1 MVSFGVPFMPKLVR
15 RAAVALVLTLAAS
28 PLAGAQPSS
37 SNSGLLGMPGD
48 VAARVGD
55 RTITLSEVDEA
66 WRQANAATQ
75 VQAAQAVYD
84 GRKQALEKMLSDMLI
99 GRAAKAKGMSAE
111 RFEAEEMA
119 KRVKP
124 LADTQIAL
132 FYEQHR
138 GRMQGKTLDEMRGQ
152 IRGHLE
158 EQQQAAARR
167 ALVAELRKAGPA
179 ITIVLDPPRQ
189 KVDVAAADP
198 SRGKTS
204 AAVVLVEFSDYQ

>member
-1 MVSFGVPFMPKLVR
+1 MVSFGVTFMLKLVR
-15 RAAVALVLTLAAS
+15 RVAVALVLALAAP
-28 PLAGAQPSS
+28 PLVGAQQ
-37 SNSGLLGMPGD
+37 SNSGLLGAPGD

-84 GRKQALEKMLSDMLI
+84 GRKQALEKMLADLLI
-99 GRAAKAKGMSAE
+99 ERAAKAKGMAAE

-119 KRVKP
+119 KRAKP
-124 LADTQIAL
+124 LADTEVAL
-132 FYEQHR
+132 FYEQNR
-138 GRMQGKTLDEMRGQ
+138 GRMQGKTLDEMRGP

-189 KVDVAAADP
+189 KVDVVAADP
-198 SRGKTS
+198 SRGKAS

>member
-1 MVSFGVPFMPKLVR
+1 MPKLVR
-15 RAAVALVLTLAAS
+15 RVAVALVLALAAP
-28 PLAGAQPSS
+28 PLVGAQPSS
-37 SNSGLLGMPGD
+37 SNSGLLGAPGD

-66 WRQANAATQ
+66 WRQANAASQ

-84 GRKQALEKMLSDMLI
+84 GRKQTLEKMLADLLI
-99 GRAAKAKGMSAE
+99 ERAAKAKGMSPE
-111 RFEAEEMA
+111 RFEAEAMA

-124 LADTQIAL
+124 VADTEIAL
-132 FYEQHR
+132 FYEQNR
-138 GRMQGKTLDEMRGQ
+138 GRMQGKPLDEMRGP

-167 ALVAELRKAGPA
+167 ALLAELRKAGPA

-189 KVDVAAADP
+189 KVDVAAGDP
-198 SRGKTS
+198 SRGKAS